1 MSAALFL
8 LYRLHQNH
16 VEHEIVLFEG
26 FVSFKG
32 KRTRHEDDARTLFKK
47 RNTVLDAD
55 QIRSVQTSL
64 LVGITSIFGGP
75 SEAPGVIICEQ

>member
-1 MSAALFL
+1 MTAALFL
-8 LYRLHQNH
+8 LHQLYQNPAGQ
-16 VEHEIVLFEG
+16 EIVLFEG

-32 KRTRHEDDARTLFKK
+32 SQTRDEDDARSLFQM

-55 QIRSVQTSL
+55 RISTVQTRL

-75 SEAPGVIICEQ
+75 SEAPGVIICK